1 MGSVDLFVM
10 RMSQRLSNPG
20 EGKLAMKIALSN
32 NRAVSG
38 KIMQGDIAAWREF
51 NGSFNNVELS
61 PVEFMQR
68 VQAGFAYTAQHNRYR
83 HSDNFICGQ
92 HIALDMDTQDER
104 SSIAV
109 LSVDPFI
116 MQYAA
121 FIHTTPSHTVDK
133 PKARVVFILDRP
145 ISNVKKYAELAQ
157 ALVHRFDSSDRACKD
172 PARFFYGAKG
182 CDVAWL
188 GNTLTLENAANELV
202 LPYREHVAELE
213 RKAAEAAKNRVVVGN
228 GDVPEAMLK
237 KHSQSLLDRVA
248 LAADGEKYI
257 TLRDTA
263 ITFGG
268 YVAGGYYSRSDV
280 VSWLQNAIAHNPN
293 NVQDKHAAFAA
304 IEESVLYGMNRPLYF
319 EVKRTAASVDDLSTV
334 HPPLTDS
341 QKEQVTKIISRKVWE
356 AYHEGMTQAQR
367 EKWLQH
373 GLDSNAVNFFNLG
386 YCERLVNEET
396 GEIVTQDALTV
407 PYLDFAGNVVNVE
420 YRGENVTYQND
431 NPATYY
437 TDISD
442 PERPLLILP
451 DSISAMITYLQY
463 GGNLDYT
470 VAGLPSRKSTQG
482 VERPAV
488 VLLEPQT
495 NAAALGLG
503 RFKDNGRFAR
513 LPLPVSKMIHY
524 GMGSEVLDRYIRQ
537 ARRVS

>member
-1 MGSVDLFVM
+1 
-10 RMSQRLSNPG
+10 
-20 EGKLAMKIALSN
+20 MKIAISN

-38 KIMQGDIAAWREF
+38 KIAQGDIAAWREF
-51 NGSFNNVELS
+51 NGSFSNVELS
-61 PVEFMQR
+61 PVEFMQH
-68 VQAGFAYTAQHNRYR
+68 VQEGFAYTTQHNRYR

-116 MQYAA
+116 AQYAA
-121 FIHTTPSHTVDK
+121 FIHTTPSHTAVR

-145 ISNVKKYAELAQ
+145 IHNVKKYAELAQ

-188 GNTLTLENAANELV
+188 GNTMRLEDAASELV

-213 RKAAEAAKNRVVVGN
+213 RKAAQAAKNRIVVGN
-228 GDVPEAMLK
+228 GEVPEAMLK

-248 LAADGEKYI
+248 MAADGEKYI

-268 YVAGGYYSRSDV
+268 YVAGGYYNHSDV
-280 VSWLQNAIAHNPN
+280 VAWLQNAILSNHN

-319 EVKRTAASVDDLSTV
+319 EVNKTAVQHGELATIN
-334 HPPLTDS
+334 PPLTES
-341 QKEQVTKIISRKVWE
+341 QKEQVTQIISRKVWQ

-367 EKWLQH
+367 ERWLSH
-373 GLDSNAVNFFNLG
+373 GLNGIAVDFFNLG
-386 YCERLVNEET
+386 FCERLLNEET
-396 GEIVTQDALTV
+396 GEIVNQNALTV
-407 PYLDFAGNVVNVE
+407 PYRDFAGNVVNVE
-420 YRGENVTYQND
+420 YRGESITYQDD
-431 NPATYY
+431 NLTMYY

-451 DSISAMITYLQY
+451 DSIIAMTTYLQY

-470 VAGLPSRKSTQG
+470 VAGLPSRKTTEQI
-482 VERPAV
+482 ERPAV
-488 VLLEPQT
+488 VLLEPHT
-495 NAAALGLG
+495 DAAALGLG
-503 RFKDNGRFAR
+503 RFKENGRFAR

-524 GMGSEVLDRYIRQ
+524 GMGSEVFSRYIRQ